1 VLSQLPEPQRVV
13 LHYLGGRVEAEVY
26 LSWQGF
32 GDSAAVRG
40 IEHAISRCLAENPV
54 VSSLVINHR
63 RQVFPARD

>member
-1 VLSQLPEPQRVV
+1 
-13 LHYLGGRVEAEVY
+13 VEAEVY